1 MTTTTML
8 GVCGAMDQVI
18 HPMNEGMIHSI
29 IEWVIDAFRTRIDI
43 RGSSSDF
50 MEAHVLNEIV

>member
-1 MTTTTML
+1 ML